1 MRLSETGVA
10 EISFLQHTSDVVSAR
25 QILLF
30 VIIIFISFNLQS
42 QNNSVNNSAK
52 RRIDLKHADEDII
65 ERDKQSGK
73 DWHRLLGGVVLE
85 HNEITMQCD
94 SAHFYPDKNQVT
106 AFSNIHIE
114 QGDTLDIMGDHLF
127 YDGATETALLT
138 GNVELI
144 DKETHLYTNSV
155 HYDVKNEIAQYP
167 DSGRIKNG
175 ENTLSSRVGIY
186 YVAQNTFYFKDSVK
200 IVNPDYIMTADT
212 MNYNT
217 RSETAIFTGPSEMK
231 GDSIYLYCE
240 KGWYDTKNNVT
251 RIWQNA
257 VIDNKQQIIHGDSLF
272 YNENTGYGQSF
283 GNVSIA
289 DTNNKIVVEG
299 EYAWYLKQ
307 PEQFM
312 VTDRALFIQISGKND
327 SLFLH
332 ADTISA
338 ITVSDS
344 SEKGY
349 RLMRAYHGCRI
360 FSIDLQAKCDS
371 LSYSFQDSVIRLYK
385 EPVLWN
391 EENQLTSD
399 SVAIFTKNR
408 QADRME
414 LYNSAFIVSQIDTMR
429 FNQIKGRSLTGYFKD
444 NKLTR
449 IDIDGNGESIY
460 YLIDGDEIVGVNTAK
475 CARIE
480 ILFADGKIKDIFEY
494 QNPEGV
500 IDPPSQSPEA
510 NRYLEGFSWLDKLR
524 PKKFEDIF
532 K

>member
-10 EISFLQHTSDVVSAR
+10 EISFLQHTSNVVSAR
-25 QILLF
+25 QTLLF
-30 VIIIFISFNLQS
+30 VIIICISFNLQS
-42 QNNSVNNSAK
+42 QNNPVNNSVK

-106 AFSNIHIE
+106 AFSKIHIE

-127 YDGATETALLT
+127 YDGATETALLK

-144 DKETHLYTNSV
+144 DKKTHLYTNSV

-167 DSGRIKNG
+167 DNGKIENG
-175 ENTLSSRVGIY
+175 ENTLSSKVGIY

-217 RSETAIFTGPSEMK
+217 KSETAIFTGPSEMK

-272 YNENTGYGQSF
+272 YDENTGYGQSF

-289 DTNNKIVVEG
+289 DTNNKIVVAG

-327 SLFLH
+327 SF
-332 ADTISA
+332 SA
-338 ITVSDS
+338 
-344 SEKGY
+344 
-349 RLMRAYHGCRI
+349 R
-360 FSIDLQAKCDS
+360 
-371 LSYSFQDSVIRLYK
+371 
-385 EPVLWN
+385 
-391 EENQLTSD
+391 
-399 SVAIFTKNR
+399 
-408 QADRME
+408 
-414 LYNSAFIVSQIDTMR
+414 
-429 FNQIKGRSLTGYFKD
+429 
-444 NKLTR
+444 
-449 IDIDGNGESIY
+449 
-460 YLIDGDEIVGVNTAK
+460 
-475 CARIE
+475 
-480 ILFADGKIKDIFEY
+480 
-494 QNPEGV
+494 
-500 IDPPSQSPEA
+500 
-510 NRYLEGFSWLDKLR
+510 
-524 PKKFEDIF
+524 
-532 K
+532 